1 MTPNDLGPILL
12 AGAMAFATI
21 VLYVIGK
28 RAR

>member
-12 AGAMAFATI
+12 AGAMAFGAI
-21 VLYVIGK
+21 VLYMVGR